1 MTPRN
6 DGSLA
11 GPGQGFQKTQHF
23 GDGLQLDCNPFDL
36 AAAKALKRELWIVV
50 QAAHMVASGKRLT
63 ETDADRVHEAH
74 QHIIRVLAAAA
85 GREVYS

>member
-1 MTPRN
+1 MAPPERRN
-6 DGSLA
+6 PAG
-11 GPGQGFQKTQHF
+11 GPGNADGQHL
-23 GDGLQLDCNPFDL
+23 GRGLNEHCNPFDL

-74 QHIIRVLAAAA
+74 QHIVRVLAAAA